1 MSKQT
6 QKKPNIWQVIIS
18 VLGAFIGV
26 QSSRVRERDFQQK
39 SPWIYIVFGLVLTL
53 IFIFS
58 VYAVVQWVLRAAG
71 KV

>member
-1 MSKQT
+1 VSKQT
-6 QKKPNIWQVIIS
+6 HMKLNIWQVIIS

-26 QSSRVRERDFQQK
+26 QSNAVRERDFKQK
-39 SPWIYIVFGLVLTL
+39 SPWIYIFFGFVMTL

-71 KV
+71 KG